1 MTPTQ
6 TPVAIEQGRGPER
19 LPLLAAEVMTVR
31 QREVTEALVNG
42 PRKAVYG
49 PFVPLLHKPDL
60 LECVAQLGEALRFGG
75 QLPADVRELVICVV
89 ACHVGNQFEW
99 VMHVPLA
106 ITAGVPATAL
116 ESIRNKLVPEG
127 LNDAQQA
134 AYIFCVE
141 LLSQHEVTDPTYLRA
156 VLAFGEADVVELST
170 LIGYFAM
177 VCWVMNVARTPSRP
191 TADVLPLA

>member
-1 MTPTQ
+1 MTRIQ
-6 TPVAIEQGRGPER
+6 KPVAIKQGRGPER
-19 LPLLAAEVMTVR
+19 LPLLSAEAMNVR
-31 QREVTEALVNG
+31 QREVAEALIKG

-75 QLPADVRELVICVV
+75 QLPADVRELLVCAV

-106 ITAGVPATAL
+106 VAAGIPAAVL
-116 ESIRNKLVPEG
+116 ESIRNKLVPVG
-127 LNDAQQA
+127 LNEAQQA
-134 AYIFCVE
+134 AYEFCVE
-141 LLSQHEVTDPTYLRA
+141 LLNQHAVQDATYQRA
-156 VLAFGEADVVELST
+156 VLAFSEADVVELSS

-177 VCWVMNVARTPSRP
+177 VCWVMNMARTPSRP
-191 TADVLPLA
+191 TADVLPLV